1 MVGDVKQV
9 LGSAGFVVTAIKKI
23 LKWELFALCE
33 SSGRFVSSTQGSAHV
48 LGTELD

>member
-9 LGSAGFVVTAIKKI
+9 LGSAGFVVTAIKK
-23 LKWELFALCE
+23 LELFALTE
-33 SSGRFVSSTQGSAHV
+33 TSSRFVSSVPGSAHV